1 MPSIPVPRKMR
12 LEGSGTLVIAGVYV
26 PDTVV
31 VTPPFVLLKLQVKGD
46 SVTVMLKVC
55 VLPFLRKLPV
65 IIPVRPPVAGLNRIP
80 DRLSVK
86 PELQVRHPPF
96 TLIVEKLVIVN
107 KPIALAA
114 PRLKVAV
121 PGGPTGLVWVKET
134 VNCSPMLKLLASARG
149 VAANKTTNRTKLI
162 VIQIVTE
169 GFAERSRDMSSTPFA
184 FLVCIQGSTSCAKNV
199 LTVCD
204 FDHTDSKRYDD
215 EPCLAD
221 SCTGVVAPVPQT
233 LVNCTKCAEECIRRA
248 TVCLK
253 IAPKRLRD
261 GNYRLINPRRR

>member
-1 MPSIPVPRKMR
+1 MPSIPVPRKTR
-12 LEGSGTLVIAGVYV
+12 LEGSGTVAIAGVYV

-46 SVTVMLKVC
+46 SITVIVKVC

-134 VNCSPMLKLLASARG
+134 VNCSPMLKLLA
-149 VAANKTTNRTKLI
+149 
-162 VIQIVTE
+162 
-169 GFAERSRDMSSTPFA
+169 
-184 FLVCIQGSTSCAKNV
+184 KNV

-204 FDHTDSKRYDD
+204 FDHRDSERYDD
-215 EPCLAD
+215 EPVWQIVA
-221 SCTGVVAPVPQT
+221 VVAPVPQT
-233 LVNCTKCAEECIRRA
+233 LVNCTKCAKECIRRA
-248 TVCLK
+248 TV
-253 IAPKRLRD
+253 IAR
-261 GNYRLINPRRR
+261 